1 MTVLD
6 AIIQSL
12 SRAGEYNRDDQVA
25 PAVILWPDKERQW
38 EPLLPMLR
46 ERLPHL
52 LTLGSFDPKSKTG
65 PAIWLRCMI
74 GRSSTSPLLP
84 EANWPEKIV
93 PIIYLP
99 GVSRQELRAVTECP
113 PALMPLAELQYR
125 GAFWSQVNHKDWTA
139 LAFLQSADGGLSLDV
154 ARDTPTLEAM
164 KTALVKL
171 AETDIQDLAGHRLEA
186 SDFHALLSPDP
197 VREILAWINEPQTV
211 QTKMSFEQWDAFC
224 HSCKDKFKFHPT
236 KDGPLRAAELM
247 GGRQDNW
254 LQVWDRFCEA
264 PKRYPNLPGWL
275 RKAKPDEDDD
285 LFLKDSDEVWPQS
298 NEVQEAALRNALKAC
313 DGKPAQVAIERVRE
327 LEKIH
332 AKRRDWV
339 WVEVGLAPLALALK
353 HLAILSETCAKPVA
367 GGALDDLVS
376 AHLNGGWCADAA
388 VLDALGV
395 VEKKDDIEAVQ
406 AVVRAIYGPWLEAC
420 ATAFQKL
427 AKPSCAAIQS
437 KAPADISNIS
447 KGTVIVFADGLRFDL
462 AHRLKPKLAERGL
475 QFELGWRWTALP
487 AVTPTAKPAASPI
500 TALFA
505 GDETCQEFKPK
516 VKEAGKDLTSDRF
529 KQLLEERGC
538 QVLSDKKLG
547 QPDGVAWIEYGNID
561 TTGHKEGWKLAKRLQ
576 DELNGLCEIIT
587 MLLEGGWKKVKVVT
601 DHGWLLMP
609 GGLPKLDLPKC
620 LTETRWGRCA
630 HIKEGV
636 QSDLPSVPWHWASMV
651 HFAVPPGIGVFK
663 TSLEYSHGGLS
674 LQECLVPELTIS
686 STAPVVAEVAISS
699 AKWVGL
705 RCRIQASASAAGLV
719 ADIREMIGDEA
730 SSVVSKPKEIEADG
744 QTSLLV
750 SDDRNTGKEATVVLV
765 DASDNV
771 VAKFA
776 TKIGK

>member
-6 AIIQSL
+6 SIVQSL
-12 SRAGEYNRDDQVA
+12 SRAGECNRDDQVE
-25 PAVILWPDKERQW
+25 PAVILWPDKERHW
-38 EPLLPMLR
+38 EPLLPVLR

-52 LTLGSFDPKSKTG
+52 LTLGAYVAKSKTG

-74 GRSSTSPLLP
+74 ARTLP
-84 EANWPEKIV
+84 EANWPEKTV
-93 PIIYLP
+93 PILYLP
-99 GVSRQELRAVTECP
+99 GFSRQELRAVSECP
-113 PALMPLAELQYR
+113 PSLMSLAELQYR
-125 GAFWSQVNHKDWTA
+125 GAFWSQVNHKDWTV
-139 LAFLQSADGGLSLDV
+139 LAFTQSAEGGLNLDV
-154 ARDTPTLEAM
+154 ARDDVTQDAM

-171 AETDIQDLAGHRLEA
+171 AETDISDLTGHRLEA

-197 VREILAWINEPQTV
+197 VREILAWINDPKTV
-211 QTKMSFEQWDAFC
+211 QSKTSKEQWDAFC
-224 HSCKDKFKFHPT
+224 HSCKDKFKFHPA

-254 LQVWDRFCEA
+254 QQVWDRFREA

-275 RKAKPDEDDD
+275 RKAKPKENDD
-285 LFLKDSDEVWPQS
+285 LFLKESDEVWPQT
-298 NEVQEAALRNALKAC
+298 NEVQETGLRNALKSC
-313 DGKPAQVAIERVRE
+313 DGKSAPTVIQRIKE
-327 LEKIH
+327 LEAIH
-332 AKRRDWV
+332 ANRRNWV
-339 WVEVGLAPLALALK
+339 WAELDQAPLAVALK
-353 HLAILSETCAKPVA
+353 HLTVLSETCAKPLA

-388 VLDALGV
+388 VIDALGV
-395 VEKKDDIEAVQ
+395 VEKKEDIEAVQ
-406 AVVRAIYGPWLEAC
+406 AVIRAVYAPWLESC

-427 AKPSCAAIQS
+427 VKPSCSAIQS
-437 KAPADISNIS
+437 KAPADISDIA
-447 KGTVIVFADGLRFDL
+447 KGTVVVFADGLRFDL
-462 AHRLKPKLAERGL
+462 AHKLKPRLAERGL
-475 QFELGWRWTALP
+475 QFELSWRWTALP
-487 AVTPTAKPAASPI
+487 TVTPTAKPAVSPI
-500 TALFA
+500 TALFF

-538 QVLSDKKLG
+538 QVLTDKKLG
-547 QPDGVAWIEYGNID
+547 QPDGVAWIEYGSID

-609 GGLPKLDLPKC
+609 GGLPKLDLPKY

-636 QSDLPSVPWHWASMV
+636 QSDLPSVPWHWASTV
-651 HFAVPPGIGVFK
+651 HIAVPPGIGVFK

-686 STAPVVAEVAISS
+686 SSAPVATEVAISS
-699 AKWVGL
+699 VKWVGL
-705 RCRIQASASAAGLV
+705 RCRVQASASAAGLV
-719 ADIREMIGDEA
+719 ADIREMIADKT
-730 SSVVSKPKEIEADG
+730 SSVISNPKEIEADG

-750 SDDRNTGKEATVVLV
+750 SDDSKAGKNAMVVLV

-771 VAKFA
+771 VAKLP
-776 TKIGK
+776 TVIGE